1 MRVRTE
7 RSASFLMSRRAA
19 PPLFDDRED
28 AGRRL
33 ADMLAARSDLAGVP
47 VVVVGLAR
55 GGVPVAAEVAR
66 RMGAP
71 LGVLAVRK
79 VGHPQQPEFGIGA
92 VTPGGAVYLRE
103 SADLSPEEV
112 ERAVARASAEVE
124 QKAARLAAVAPPP
137 DPSGTVCVLMD
148 DGLATGATL
157 VAAARWA
164 RASGAARVLAAVPV
178 ASTEGASLL
187 ADEVDDVICPYVTD
201 AFWAVSVW
209 YRRFEQV
216 DDSTVESILRAP
228 DAQVNS
234 T

>member
-1 MRVRTE
+1 MEATPNYAPV
-7 RSASFLMSRRAA
+7 

-33 ADMLAARSDLAGVP
+33 STELAGRPDLAGGNVI
-47 VVVVGLAR
+47 VVGLAR

-66 RMGAP
+66 SLGAP

-79 VGHPQQPEFGIGA
+79 VGHPLQPEFALGA
-92 VTPGGAVYLRE
+92 VTPGGVYLRE
-103 SADLSPEEV
+103 TAGLTDEEIARV
-112 ERAVARASAEVE
+112 VDRAIAQAEE
-124 QKAARLAAVAPPP
+124 KAARLAAIAPPP
-137 DPSGTVCVLMD
+137 DPAGAVCLIVD

-157 VAAARWA
+157 IAAARWA
-164 RASGAARVLAAVPV
+164 RANGAARVIAAVPV
-178 ASTEGASLL
+178 ASSEGASLIES
-187 ADEVDDVICPYVTD
+187 EVDAVVCPYVTD

-216 DDSTVESILRAP
+216 EDTTVEAILRDVASG
-228 DAQVNS
+228 AEA